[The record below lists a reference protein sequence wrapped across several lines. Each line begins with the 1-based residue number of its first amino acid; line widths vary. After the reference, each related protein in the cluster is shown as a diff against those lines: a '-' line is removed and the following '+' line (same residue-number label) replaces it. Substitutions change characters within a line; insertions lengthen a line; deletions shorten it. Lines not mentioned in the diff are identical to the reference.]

1 MPKQSIYEKL
11 GVDPHKDSVRGVFE
25 RIVKNDFPNA
35 FCVMARDKK
44 NPGWVKVKH
53 SDGSG
58 SKSIQRCL
66 HYFETGDET
75 IFQEEIFDALSSN
88 TGDIAASGFIDGY
101 EVTDVININ
110 SKNVPKD
117 TILKQLGFGFLKMIE
132 LYKKFGLEIEFLGGE
147 TADLPDQVNS
157 YAIDIDVR
165 ATAMEADI
173 IRGNIAAGD
182 LIFGFSSAGQ
192 AKWEEKPN
200 SGMMTNGLTMA
211 RTCLMRADYAPK
223 YPFLVRE
230 KYPYLGKYKVEEYV
244 DELGMTVSEAILSP
258 TRQWAIVI
266 KILIKELKRRKAL
279 YLLHGLC
286 LNTGGGLTKVRSL
299 GNNIRYIKQITD
311 CPALFKLIQSES
323 KESWENMCVTFNMGI
338 GMEVVG
344 SDEGGILK
352 EAIAFVS
359 KETGVESYELGKC
372 EKAKGKNEVE
382 LSTPFG
388 NFSY

>member
-1 MPKQSIYEKL
+1 MPKKSIYEKL

-25 RIVKNDFPNA
+25 KIVKNDFPNA
-35 FCVMARDKK
+35 FCVMTRDTK

-88 TGDIAASGFIDGY
+88 TGDIAASGFVDTY

-117 TILKQLGFGFLKMIE
+117 TILKQLGLGFLKMIE

-165 ATAMEADI
+165 ATAPEADI
-173 IRGNIAAGD
+173 IRGNIEAGD

-192 AKWEEKPN
+192 AKWEEKTN
-200 SGMMTNGLTMA
+200 SGIMTNGLTFA
-211 RTCLMRADYAPK
+211 RTCLMDTGYNEK
-223 YPFLVRE
+223 YPFLAGSNS
-230 KYPYLGKYKVEEYV
+230 YQGKYKANDYL
-244 DELGMTVSEAILSP
+244 DELGMTVGEAILSP
-258 TRQWAIVI
+258 MRQWAIVI
-266 KILIKELKRRKAL
+266 KMLIEEIEGKESLH
-279 YLLHGLC
+279 LLHGLC

-299 GNNIRYIKQITD
+299 GENIRYIKEISD
-311 CPALFKLIQSES
+311 CPPFFKLIQNES

-338 GMEVVG
+338 GLEIIG
-344 SDEGGILK
+344 SSEGGILNR
-352 EAIAFVS
+352 AIETVS
-359 KETGVESYELGKC
+359 KNTTVKSFEIGKC
-372 EKAKGKNEVE
+372 EKAKGRNEVA

-388 NFSY
+388 SFQF

>member
-25 RIVKNDFPNA
+25 KIVKNDFPSA
-35 FCVMARDKK
+35 FCVMARDRK

-75 IFQEEIFDALSSN
+75 IFQGEIFDALSSN
-88 TGDIAASGFIDGY
+88 TGDIAASGFIDTY

-117 TILKQLGFGFLKMIE
+117 LILNQLGLGFLKMIE

-165 ATAMEADI
+165 ATARETDI
-173 IRGNIAAGD
+173 VRGNIAAGD

-192 AKWEEKPN
+192 AKWEDKAN
-200 SGMMTNGLTMA
+200 SGMMTNGLTFA
-211 RTCLMRADYAPK
+211 RTCLMHASYNEK
-223 YPFLVRE
+223 YPFLAGSN
-230 KYPYLGKYKVEEYV
+230 KYLGKYKVDDYLEEL
-244 DELGMTVSEAILSP
+244 EMTASDAILSP
-258 TRQWAIVI
+258 MRQWAIVI
-266 KILIKELKRRKAL
+266 KILIAELKKRKAFH
-279 YLLHGLC
+279 LLHGLC

-299 GNNIRYIKQITD
+299 GKNIRYVKEIQA
-311 CPALFKLIQSES
+311 CPPLFKLIQAES
-323 KESWENMCVTFNMGI
+323 QESWENMSVTFNMGI
-338 GMEVVG
+338 GLEVVG
-344 SDEGGILK
+344 SGEGGILK
-352 EAIAFVS
+352 EAIDLVS
-359 KETGVESYELGKC
+359 KEIGVEFYELGKC
-372 EKAKGKNEVE
+372 EETKGKNEVV
-382 LSTPFG
+382 LATPFG
-388 NFSY
+388 SFQY